1 MLNDALNF
9 VSTVVASGGTVMFV
23 GTKRS
28 ASEAVGTAAA
38 RCGMPYV
45 NFRWLGGMMTNF
57 KTIRQ
62 SINRLEA
69 IERMA
74 EDGTFQKLVKKEV
87 IVLGRERDKLAR
99 SLTGIRH
106 MRRLPDVLFV
116 IDVGHEHIA
125 IQEAKKLGI
134 PVVGIVDTNNQLEGV
149 DSVRAINLYVNAV
162 ADTIQEAK
170 ASVTTGGGENAEK
183 ALEEA
188 VVVAEEEVVIVEE
201 TPAAE

>member
-1 MLNDALNF
+1 
-9 VSTVVASGGTVMFV
+9 
-23 GTKRS
+23 
-28 ASEAVGTAAA
+28 
-38 RCGMPYV
+38 
-45 NFRWLGGMMTNF
+45 MTNF

-149 DSVRAINLYVNAV
+149 DYIIPGNDDSVRAINLYVNAV